1 MVGDDANKFTRNG
14 VFAFDGRIG
23 RDGNNL
29 KIGGGGMSLIN
40 GGIGRGYGGLSTLPV
55 ERICFVGKSGTVV
68 VIIVDKD
75 EGVDIDND
83 EGIVDM

>member
-1 MVGDDANKFTRNG
+1 MVGDVTRNG

-29 KIGGGGMSLIN
+29 RIGGGGMSLIN
-40 GGIGRGYGGLSTLPV
+40 GGIGGGYGGLSTLPV

-68 VIIVDKD
+68 VVIVDKD
-75 EGVDIDND
+75 EGCVDIDND